1 MKQESKNPTPL
12 GVGVVRILG
21 IDTSCDETA
30 AAVVADGKEV
40 LSNIVASQIEVHQ
53 EYGGVVPELA
63 SRKHIEAINYI
74 VSRALV
80 EADVTFKDL
89 EAIAVTNRPGL
100 IGALLV
106 GVAAA
111 KSLAY
116 CHNLPLLGINHIEGH
131 IYAPFLAQ
139 LASQNLLS
147 ENMVHDALTFPHIC
161 LTVSGGHTLL
171 VEVHEGWQYKVLG
184 STQDDAAG
192 EVYDKVAKYLG
203 LGFPGGKVIDELAQ
217 KGDPS
222 AVKFPRPMRNS
233 GDYQFS
239 FSGIK
244 TSVRYFVEK
253 ARRAGVLVEG
263 EQDVSSTNADMITI
277 EDIAASFQAAVVD
290 VLVYKSLR
298 AAKATGVRSITLTG
312 GVAANSQLR
321 ASLKVAASEIGAE
334 VYYPPISLCTD
345 NGAMIAGIAYE
356 KYQQG
361 LRDGLSLNAA
371 ANGSITER
379 K

>member
-1 MKQESKNPTPL
+1 MK
-12 GVGVVRILG
+12 ILG

-30 AAVVADGKEV
+30 VAVVADGRKV
-40 LSNIVASQIEVHQ
+40 LSNIIASQVKAHQ

-74 VSRALV
+74 VNKALT
-80 EADVTFKDL
+80 EANVTFRDID
-89 EAIAVTNRPGL
+89 AVAVTNRPGL

-116 CHNLPLLGINHIEGH
+116 CHKLPLLGINHIEGH
-131 IYAPFLAQ
+131 IYANF
-139 LASQNLLS
+139 
-147 ENMVHDALTFPHIC
+147 MVHDALTFPHVC

-171 VEVHEGWQYKVLG
+171 VEVHEGWHYKVLG

-203 LGFPGGKVIDELAQ
+203 LGFPGGRIIDELAR
-217 KGDPS
+217 KGNPS
-222 AVKFPRPMRNS
+222 AIDFPRPMRNS
-233 GDYQFS
+233 GNYQFS

-253 ARRAGVLVEG
+253 ARRTGVLVEG
-263 EQDVSSTNADMITI
+263 EREDGNKTNADRITI

-290 VLVYKSLR
+290 VLVHKSLL
-298 AAKATGVRSITLTG
+298 AAKATGARAITLTG

-321 ASLKVAASEIGAE
+321 ASLKEAAAQVGAE
-334 VYYPPISLCTD
+334 VYYPPLSLCTD
-345 NGAMIAGIAYE
+345 NGAMIAGIAYQ

-371 ANGSITER
+371 ANGSIVDV
-379 K
+379 

>member
-1 MKQESKNPTPL
+1 MK
-12 GVGVVRILG
+12 ILG

-40 LSNIVASQIEVHQ
+40 LSNVVASQIETHQ
-53 EYGGVVPELA
+53 EYGGIVPELA
-63 SRKHIEAINYI
+63 SRKHIEAINFI
-74 VSRALV
+74 VSRALA
-80 EADVTFKDL
+80 EANVTFKDL
-89 EAIAVTNRPGL
+89 DAIAVTNRPGL

-116 CHNLPLLGINHIEGH
+116 SHDLPLLGINHIEGH
-131 IYAPFLAQ
+131 IYA
-139 LASQNLLS
+139 NY
-147 ENMVHDALTFPHIC
+147 MVHDTLTFPHIC

-171 VEVHEGWQYKVLG
+171 VEVHEGWKYKVLG
-184 STQDDAAG
+184 GTQDDAAG

-203 LGFPGGKVIDELAQ
+203 LGFPGGKIMDELAQ

-253 ARRAGVLVEG
+253 ARRAGTLVESG
-263 EQDVSSTNADMITI
+263 QAAAKHTNPDTVTV

-290 VLVYKSLR
+290 VLVYKSIR
-298 AAKATGVRSITLTG
+298 AAKSTGAKTITLTG

-321 ASLKVAASEIGAE
+321 VSLKTAAAEIGAE
-334 VYYPPISLCTD
+334 LYYPPMNLCTD

-371 ANGSITER
+371 PNGSIVDA
-379 K
+379 

>member
-1 MKQESKNPTPL
+1 
-12 GVGVVRILG
+12 ILG

-30 AAVVADGKEV
+30 AAVVADGREV
-40 LSNIVASQIEVHQ
+40 LSNIVASQVETHQ

-74 VSRALV
+74 VSRSLA
-80 EADVTFKDL
+80 EAGVTFKDL

-131 IYAPFLAQ
+131 IYAPFLA
-139 LASQNLLS
+139 
-147 ENMVHDALTFPHIC
+147 DALPFPHIC

-203 LGFPGGKVIDELAQ
+203 LGFPGGKVIDDLAQ
-217 KGDPS
+217 KGNPS
-222 AVKFPRPMRNS
+222 AVKFPRPMRNTD
-233 GDYQFS
+233 DYQFS

-253 ARRAGVLVEG
+253 ARRAGLLVENG
-263 EQDVSSTNADMITI
+263 QQ
-277 EDIAASFQAAVVD
+277 DIAASFQAAVVD

-298 AAKATGVRSITLTG
+298 AVKATGAAAITLTG
-312 GVAANSQLR
+312 GVAANSHLR
-321 ASLKVAASEIGAE
+321 ASLKLAAAEIGAE
-334 VYYPPISLCTD
+334 VYYPPMNLCTD
-345 NGAMIAGIAYE
+345 NGAMIAGIAYQ

-361 LRDGLSLNAA
+361 LRDGLSLNATPK
-371 ANGSITER
+371 GSIF
-379 K
+379 

>member
-1 MKQESKNPTPL
+1 MK
-12 GVGVVRILG
+12 ILG

-30 AAVVADGKEV
+30 VAVVADGRDV
-40 LSNIVASQIEVHQ
+40 LSNVIASQIKAHQ
-53 EYGGVVPELA
+53 AYGGVVPELA

-74 VSRALV
+74 VDKALT
-80 EADVTFKDL
+80 EADVTFLDVD
-89 EAIAVTNRPGL
+89 AVAVTNRPGL

-116 CHNLPLLGINHIEGH
+116 AHNLPLLGINHIEGH
-131 IYAPFLAQ
+131 IYA
-139 LASQNLLS
+139 NY
-147 ENMVHDALTFPHIC
+147 MVHDALTFPHIC

-171 VEVHEGWQYKVLG
+171 VEVHEGWRYKVLG

-203 LGFPGGKVIDELAQ
+203 LGFPGGRVIDELAQ
-217 KGDPS
+217 KGNPTAID
-222 AVKFPRPMRNS
+222 FPRPMRNS

-244 TSVRYFVEK
+244 TSVRYFIEK
-253 ARRAGVLVEG
+253 AQRAELPV
-263 EQDVSSTNADMITI
+263 AI

-290 VLVYKSLR
+290 VLVYKTLR
-298 AAKATGVRSITLTG
+298 AAKATGAKTVTLTG
-312 GVAANSQLR
+312 GVAANSELR
-321 ASLKVAASEIGAE
+321 ASLKTAAAEIGAN

-361 LRDGLSLNAA
+361 LRDGLELNAA
-371 ANGSITER
+371 ANGSIVDI
-379 K
+379 

>member
-1 MKQESKNPTPL
+1 MK
-12 GVGVVRILG
+12 ILG

-30 AAVVADGKEV
+30 VAVVADGRDV
-40 LSNIVASQIEVHQ
+40 LSNVIASQIKAHQ
-53 EYGGVVPELA
+53 AYGGVVPELA

-74 VSRALV
+74 VNKALT
-80 EADVTFKDL
+80 EADVTFLDVD
-89 EAIAVTNRPGL
+89 AVAVTNRPGL

-116 CHNLPLLGINHIEGH
+116 AHNLPLLGINHIEGH
-131 IYAPFLAQ
+131 IYA
-139 LASQNLLS
+139 NY
-147 ENMVHDALTFPHIC
+147 MVHDALTFPHIC

-171 VEVHEGWQYKVLG
+171 VEVHEGWRYKVLG

-203 LGFPGGKVIDELAQ
+203 LGFPGGRVIDELAQ
-217 KGDPS
+217 KGNPTAID
-222 AVKFPRPMRNS
+222 FPRPMRNS

-244 TSVRYFVEK
+244 TSVRYFIEK
-253 ARRAGVLVEG
+253 AQRAELPV
-263 EQDVSSTNADMITI
+263 AI

-290 VLVYKSLR
+290 VLVYKTLR
-298 AAKATGVRSITLTG
+298 AAKATGAKTVTLTG
-312 GVAANSQLR
+312 GVAANSELR
-321 ASLKVAASEIGAE
+321 ASLKTAAAEIGAN

-361 LRDGLSLNAA
+361 LRDGLELNAA
-371 ANGSITER
+371 ANGSLSIALRTDR
-379 K
+379 

>member
-1 MKQESKNPTPL
+1 MK
-12 GVGVVRILG
+12 ILG

-30 AAVVADGKEV
+30 AAVVADGKEI
-40 LSNIVASQIEVHQ
+40 LSNVVSSQIEVHQ

-74 VSRALV
+74 VSRSLA
-80 EADVTFKDL
+80 EAGVTFKDL
-89 EAIAVTNRPGL
+89 GAIAVTNRPGL

-147 ENMVHDALTFPHIC
+147 KGMVHGALTFPHIC

-171 VEVHEGWQYKVLG
+171 VEVHEGWRYKVLG
-184 STQDDAAG
+184 GTQDDAAG

-203 LGFPGGKVIDELAQ
+203 LGFPGGKVIDDLAQ

-222 AVKFPRPMRNS
+222 AVKFPRPMRNTD
-233 GDYQFS
+233 DYQFS

-253 ARRAGVLVEG
+253 ARRAGLLVENG
-263 EQDVSSTNADMITI
+263 QEDVKPTNPDMITI

-298 AAKATGVRSITLTG
+298 AAKATGVGVITLTG

-321 ASLKVAASEIGAE
+321 ASLKLAAAEIGAE
-334 VYYPPISLCTD
+334 VYYPPMSLCTD
-345 NGAMIAGIAYE
+345 NGAMIAGIAYQNIS
-356 KYQQG
+356 K
-361 LRDGLSLNAA
+361 
-371 ANGSITER
+371 GSETGFL
-379 K
+379 

>member
-1 MKQESKNPTPL
+1 MK
-12 GVGVVRILG
+12 ILG

-30 AAVVADGKEV
+30 AAVVADGREI
-40 LSNIVASQIEVHQ
+40 LSNVVASQIDVHQ
-53 EYGGVVPELA
+53 EYGGIVPELA

-74 VSRALV
+74 VRRSLA
-80 EADVTFKDL
+80 EADVTFQDL

-131 IYAPFLAQ
+131 IYA
-139 LASQNLLS
+139 NV
-147 ENMVHDALTFPHIC
+147 MVHDMLPFPHIC

-203 LGFPGGKVIDELAQ
+203 LGFPGGKIIDDLAQ
-217 KGDPS
+217 KGDPLRI
-222 AVKFPRPMRNS
+222 KFPRPMRNS

-253 ARRAGVLVEG
+253 AQRAGVLVENG
-263 EQDVSSTNADMITI
+263 QKDVENTNPDMVTI

-290 VLVYKSLR
+290 ILVYKSLH
-298 AAKATGVRSITLTG
+298 AAKSTGASAITLTG

-321 ASLKVAASEIGAE
+321 ASLKTAAAEVGAE
-334 VYYPPISLCTD
+334 VYYPPMSLCTD
-345 NGAMIAGIAYE
+345 NGAMIAGIAYQ

-371 ANGSITER
+371 ANGSIVDV
-379 K
+379 

>member
-1 MKQESKNPTPL
+1 MRLTEKRHANYKKMN
-12 GVGVVRILG
+12 ILG

-30 AAVVADGKEV
+30 VAVVADGRDV
-40 LSNIVASQIEVHQ
+40 LSNVIASQIKAHQ
-53 EYGGVVPELA
+53 AYGGVVPELA

-74 VSRALV
+74 VDKALT
-80 EADVTFKDL
+80 EADVTFLDVD
-89 EAIAVTNRPGL
+89 AVAVTNRPGL

-116 CHNLPLLGINHIEGH
+116 AHNLPLLGINHIEGH
-131 IYAPFLAQ
+131 IYA
-139 LASQNLLS
+139 NY
-147 ENMVHDALTFPHIC
+147 MVHDALTFPHIC

-171 VEVHEGWQYKVLG
+171 VEVHEGWRYKVLG

-203 LGFPGGKVIDELAQ
+203 LGFPGGRVIDELAQ
-217 KGDPS
+217 KGNPTAID
-222 AVKFPRPMRNS
+222 FPRPMRNS

-244 TSVRYFVEK
+244 TSVRYFIEK
-253 ARRAGVLVEG
+253 AQRAELPV
-263 EQDVSSTNADMITI
+263 AI

-290 VLVYKSLR
+290 VLVYKTLR
-298 AAKATGVRSITLTG
+298 AAKATGAKTITLTG
-312 GVAANSQLR
+312 GVAANSELR
-321 ASLKVAASEIGAE
+321 ASLKTAAAEIGAN

-361 LRDGLSLNAA
+361 LRDGLELNAA
-371 ANGSITER
+371 ANGSLSIAMR
-379 K
+379 ADR

>member
-1 MKQESKNPTPL
+1 MNMK
-12 GVGVVRILG
+12 ILG

-30 AAVVADGKEV
+30 VAVVADGRDV
-40 LSNIVASQIEVHQ
+40 LSNVIASQIKAHQ
-53 EYGGVVPELA
+53 AYGGVVPELA

-74 VSRALV
+74 VDKALT
-80 EADVTFKDL
+80 EANVTFRDV
-89 EAIAVTNRPGL
+89 AAVAVTNRPGL

-116 CHNLPLLGINHIEGH
+116 AHNLPLLGINHIEGH
-131 IYAPFLAQ
+131 IYA
-139 LASQNLLS
+139 NY
-147 ENMVHDALTFPHIC
+147 MVHDALTFPHIC

-171 VEVHEGWQYKVLG
+171 VEVHEGWRYKVLG

-203 LGFPGGKVIDELAQ
+203 LGFPGGKIIDELAQ
-217 KGDPS
+217 KGNPS
-222 AVKFPRPMRNS
+222 AIDFPRPMRNS

-253 ARRAGVLVEG
+253 AQRAGTLQLPPIVG
-263 EQDVSSTNADMITI
+263 DSKPDMIRL

-290 VLVYKSLR
+290 VLVYKTLR
-298 AAKATGVRSITLTG
+298 AAKETGAKTITLTG
-312 GVAANSQLR
+312 GVAANSELR
-321 ASLKVAASEIGAE
+321 ASLKAAAAELGAN

-345 NGAMIAGIAYE
+345 NGAMIAGIAYV

-361 LRDGLSLNAA
+361 LRDGLELNAA
-371 ANGSITER
+371 ANGAIVDV
-379 K
+379 

>member
-1 MKQESKNPTPL
+1 M
-12 GVGVVRILG
+12 RILG

-30 AAVVADGKEV
+30 AAVVVDGREV
-40 LSNIVASQIEVHQ
+40 LSNVVASQVETHQ

-74 VSRALV
+74 VSRALA
-80 EADVTFKDL
+80 EAGVTFKDL
-89 EAIAVTNRPGL
+89 GAIAVTNRPGL

-131 IYAPFLAQ
+131 IYA
-139 LASQNLLS
+139 NY
-147 ENMVHDALTFPHIC
+147 MVHDTLTFPHIC
-161 LTVSGGHTLL
+161 LTVSGGHTQL

-184 STQDDAAG
+184 GTQDDAAG

-203 LGFPGGKVIDELAQ
+203 LGFPGGKIIDDLAQ

-263 EQDVSSTNADMITI
+263 EQDVSSTNADMITV

-290 VLVYKSLR
+290 VLVYKSLL
-298 AAKATGVRSITLTG
+298 AAKATGAKAVTLTG

-321 ASLKVAASEIGAE
+321 TSLKTAATEIGAE
-334 VYYPPISLCTD
+334 VYYPPMSLCTD
-345 NGAMIAGIAYE
+345 NGAMIAGIAYQ
-356 KYQQG
+356 KYKQG

-371 ANGSITER
+371 ANGSIVDV
-379 K
+379 

>member
-1 MKQESKNPTPL
+1 MK
-12 GVGVVRILG
+12 ILG

-40 LSNIVASQIEVHQ
+40 LSNVVASQIEVHQ
-53 EYGGVVPELA
+53 KYGGVVPELA

-74 VSRALV
+74 VSKSLE
-80 EADVTFKDL
+80 EAGVTFKDL

-131 IYAPFLAQ
+131 IYANF
-139 LASQNLLS
+139 
-147 ENMVHDALTFPHIC
+147 MVHDALTFPHIC

-171 VEVHEGWQYKVLG
+171 VEVHEGWRYKVLG
-184 STQDDAAG
+184 GTQDDAAG

-203 LGFPGGKVIDELAQ
+203 LGFPGGKIIDDLAQ
-217 KGDPS
+217 NGNPS
-222 AVKFPRPMRNS
+222 AVKFPRPMRNTD
-233 GDYQFS
+233 DYQFS

-253 ARRAGVLVEG
+253 ARRAGLLVEN
-263 EQDVSSTNADMITI
+263 EQEGVEPANLGMITV

-290 VLVYKSLR
+290 VLVYKSIR
-298 AAKATGVRSITLTG
+298 AAKATGAGAITLTG

-321 ASLKVAASEIGAE
+321 TSLKVAAAEIGTE
-334 VYYPPISLCTD
+334 VYYPPMNLCTD
-345 NGAMIAGIAYE
+345 NGAMIAGIAYQ

-361 LRDGLSLNAA
+361 LRDELSLNATPSA
-371 ANGSITER
+371 SLV
-379 K
+379 

>member
-1 MKQESKNPTPL
+1 MK
-12 GVGVVRILG
+12 ILG

-30 AAVVADGKEV
+30 AAVVKDGREL
-40 LSNIVASQIEVHQ
+40 LSNVIASQIEQHR
-53 EYGGVVPELA
+53 EYGGIVPELA

-74 VSRALV
+74 VNRAMTQAGISFQELNAV
-80 EADVTFKDL
+80 
-89 EAIAVTNRPGL
+89 AVTNRPGL

-116 CHNLPLLGINHIEGH
+116 CHSLPLLGINHIEGH
-131 IYAPFLAQ
+131 IYANF
-139 LASQNLLS
+139 
-147 ENMVHDALTFPHIC
+147 MVHDRLRFPHIC

-171 VEVHEGWQYKVLG
+171 VEVNEGWKYKVLG

-203 LGFPGGKVIDELAQ
+203 LGFPGGRVIDELAQ
-217 KGDPS
+217 KGDPM
-222 AVKFPRPMRNS
+222 AINFPRPLRNS

-253 ARRAGVLVEG
+253 TQNVC
-263 EQDVSSTNADMITI
+263 I
-277 EDIAASFQAAVVD
+277 ENVAASFQAAVVD
-290 VLVYKSLR
+290 VLVYKTVR
-298 AAKATGVRSITLTG
+298 AAKETGARTITLTG

-321 ASLKVAASEIGAE
+321 TSLKTAADNIGAN
-334 VYYPPISLCTD
+334 VYYPPIPLCTD
-345 NGAMIAGIAYE
+345 NGAMIAGIAYH

-361 LRDGLSLNAA
+361 LRDRLDLNAA
-371 ANGSITER
+371 ANGTLV
-379 K
+379 